1 MISRNIFLE
10 QFLLHSKLLGILCT
24 ARPVTILNILEN
36 GVASAAQSLSFSLA
50 VHTHKIPPK
59 SGNFLQY
66 CNVGCIIYRPKI
78 VILDTDFIMIF
89 FLNLFSISR
98 HLWMPPPQTT
108 TIPVFSFCTQHLRH
122 FSLLKA
128 NVFQEKRG
136 SPRYLVL
143 DIQKQF

>member
-1 MISRNIFLE
+1 MKGFQKISRPHRWGFCV
-10 QFLLHSKLLGILCT
+10 LLDLSPYWISWEMGLPLL
-24 ARPVTILNILEN
+24 LNLN
-36 GVASAAQSLSFSLA
+36 LA
-50 VHTHKIPPK
+50 VLTKSPPI
-59 SGNFLQY
+59 SGHFLQY
-66 CNVGCIIYRPKI
+66 WNVGCIIFRPKI
-78 VILDTDFIMIF
+78 VILGTDFILKL

-98 HLWMPPPQTT
+98 HLWVHPPQTT

>member
-1 MISRNIFLE
+1 MSTRIHQDNVHKKSPQKRNSSGQKCPQEFMKSVQKNLPILSTRIRLLYPLE
-10 QFLLHSKLLGILCT
+10 FFHPKK
-24 ARPVTILNILEN
+24 
-36 GVASAAQSLSFSLA
+36 SA
-50 VHTHKIPPK
+50 H
-59 SGNFLQY
+59 FLQY
-66 CNVGCIIYRPKI
+66 CNVGCIILRPKI
-78 VILDTDFIMIF
+78 EVLYTDFVLILS
-89 FLNLFSISR
+89 LNLFSISR